1 MSVIADTLA
10 PPLLG
15 NYSPAPGIYDEMMS
29 APGVFRPHWDD
40 YAASISALGTE
51 EMARRWKTALQ
62 RIRENGVTYNVYGD
76 PLGMDRPWN
85 LDAIPILI
93 SPTEW
98 RELEAGLIQRARL
111 LNWILADLYGAQ
123 KLLRGGHLPPAVVF
137 ANPGFLRP
145 CHGLSM
151 PDDAW
156 LHLLAVD
163 LARSADGQ
171 WWVLSDRT
179 QAPSGA
185 GYALENRIV
194 QSETFPDLFRE
205 FQVQRLASFFRAFR
219 NNMLRLSTSM
229 RSNPRVVLLTPGPLN
244 ETYFE
249 HSYLARYLGF
259 TLAQGGDLTV
269 RDSRVFLKTLEGLK
283 QVDVILRRVDGSFCD
298 PIELRS
304 DSFLG
309 IAGLVEAVRAGNVVV
324 ANALGT
330 GLIES
335 PALMPF
341 LPGLSRRFLGEKL
354 KLPSVATWWCGQ
366 APALDYVRKNLDSLV
381 IKPSFPASFPSAG
394 MEPVFGGQLAGEER
408 RKLLDR
414 MQARPYNF
422 AGQEL
427 LHLSTAPVWQENTL
441 ASRRVV
447 LRVYVAAVGDSW
459 AVMPGGLARVSRSL
473 DSPVVSMQRGGGS
486 KDVWVLSDTPVDKF
500 TLQRSR
506 DLPVALNRG
515 GTSDLPSRAADNL
528 FWLGRY
534 AERCEHLV
542 RVLRCILVR
551 LTGESGAGSTV
562 NTSTGV
568 EWDSVMK
575 LYASLESTHSRMAE
589 DDPQGH
595 LDLARDFEQEILS
608 LIFEEDRSDSLHAN
622 LSRTARAAASVRDR
636 LSSDFL
642 RAVSHLGVLTRID
655 SVTSAA
661 GTNAAGTVAESSAW
675 GYVSPG
681 DALAVLNRS
690 VGTLS
695 SLRGIELE
703 NITRG
708 PGWHF
713 LGVGRRIERTIQLV
727 SLFRAIIVPLS
738 PETVPMLE
746 MLLEVCD
753 SAMTYR
759 SRYFTTLQAAP
770 VLDLLMNDETN
781 PRSLKFQIAGLSE
794 HCAFLARTLE
804 GAEWPSARQRRVEE
818 AAANLFEADVQTLC
832 QPDAGGNRSYLD
844 GLLATLDAVV
854 PAFSDA
860 LTNTWFSHAETERT
874 A

>member
-1 MSVIADTLA
+1 MSISADT
-10 PPLLG
+10 
-15 NYSPAPGIYDEMMS
+15 PALPFVGTYNPAAGIYDEMS
-29 APGVFRPHWDD
+29 PAPGVFRPHWEA
-40 YAASISALGTE
+40 YAASISALGAA
-51 EMARRWKTALQ
+51 EMAHRWKTARQ

-85 LDAIPILI
+85 LDAIPLLI

-111 LNWILADLYGAQ
+111 LNGILADLYGPR
-123 KLLRGGHLPPAVVF
+123 KLLRGGHLPPAIVF
-137 ANPGFLRP
+137 ANPGFWRP
-145 CHGLSM
+145 CHGLPV
-151 PDDAW
+151 PDNVH

-194 QSETFPDLFRE
+194 LAETFPDLFRE
-205 FQVQRLASFFRAFR
+205 FQVQRLASFFRTFR

-229 RSNPRVVLLTPGPLN
+229 RGNPRVVLLTPGPLN

-283 QVDVILRRVDGSFCD
+283 QVDVILRRVDGGFCD

-309 IAGLVEAVRAGNVVV
+309 VAGLVEAVRGGNVVV
-324 ANALGT
+324 ANALGS

-341 LPGLSRRFLGEKL
+341 LPGLSRRFLGERL
-354 KLPSVATWWCGQ
+354 RLPSVATWWCGQ
-366 APALDYVRKNLDSLV
+366 SEALDYVRQNLDSLV
-381 IKPSFPASFPSAG
+381 IKPSFPALNIPG
-394 MEPVFGGQLAGEER
+394 QGEPVFGGQLAGDER
-408 RKLLDR
+408 RKLLER
-414 MQARPYNF
+414 IERRPYNF
-422 AGQEL
+422 TGQEL
-427 LHLSTAPVWQENTL
+427 LHLSTAPVWSENTL
-441 ASRRVV
+441 APRRMV
-447 LRVYVAAVGDSW
+447 LRVFVAAAGDSW
-459 AVMPGGLARVSRSL
+459 VVMPGGLARISPSL
-473 DSPVVSMQRGGGS
+473 DSAVVSMQRGGGS
-486 KDVWVLSDTPVDKF
+486 KDTWVLSDTPVDTF
-500 TLQRSR
+500 TLRRSR
-506 DLPVALNRG
+506 DSPLPLNRG

-534 AERCEHLV
+534 AERCEHLA

-551 LTGESGAGSTV
+551 QTGESGAGSAAG
-562 NTSTGV
+562 TSGSA
-568 EWDSVMK
+568 EWNSLMK
-575 LYASLESTHSRMAE
+575 LHACLESENSRMAE

-608 LIFEEDRSDSLHAN
+608 LIFEEQRGDSLYSN
-622 LSRTARAAASVRDR
+622 LNRTSRAAASVRDR
-636 LSSDFL
+636 LSSDLL
-642 RAVSHLGVLTRID
+642 RVVSQLGGLARID
-655 SVTSAA
+655 Q
-661 GTNAAGTVAESSAW
+661 SSAW

-690 VGTLS
+690 IGILS
-695 SLRGIELE
+695 SLRGMELE

-713 LGVGRRIERTIQLV
+713 LGVGRRIERSIQLV

-738 PETVPMLE
+738 PQTWPMLE

-753 SAMTYR
+753 SSMTYR
-759 SRYFTTLQAAP
+759 SRYFTVMQAGP
-770 VLDLLMNDETN
+770 VLDLLMNDEAN
-781 PRSLKFQIAGLSE
+781 PRSLAFQVKDLSE
-794 HCAFLARTLE
+794 HCAFLAGTLE
-804 GAEWPSARQRRVEE
+804 GAEWPAAKQRRVEE
-818 AAANLFEADVQTLC
+818 AAANLFDADVQALC
-832 QPDAGGNRSYLD
+832 QPDADGARAYL
-844 GLLATLDAVV
+844 GLLLAAMAVAL
-854 PAFSDA
+854 PGLSDA
-860 LTNTWFSHAETERT
+860 ITNTWFSHAEMERLT
-874 A
+874 